1 MTDDERREGTGAA
14 PGTSLGWG
22 AIPHQGGEEYDDG
35 ATAFVQLPEGIAD
48 IPLAAPGQGYVP
60 PITVTPAN
68 GPADPAATGVWSVPG
83 TVGGGAPAPDPYG
96 QVPGQG
102 PDPYGT
108 LPPQE
113 VPEAAPGQ
121 VVADVYPDG
130 AQVPGAD
137 GYPQPPADAFAATDA
152 FGDTRPLTI
161 PPGLAAEGPR
171 PNLGD
176 AFVGAERAGHPH
188 DGPAIPGQQQGP
200 GSAGAG
206 QDAAGQ
212 DATGHWD
219 FAAALDES
227 APSAPAPAHGGTG
240 QWSVPLAPE
249 DAPEDSGEYPL
260 TTAAQTGGWAAA
272 PTHQAPPTLPGGARA
287 PWAEGPDASPS
298 EPGPEPEPEPAS
310 QAAPDPLHEAQDG
323 LEAERR
329 AEVPPVAE
337 TPGEAAEEPAPESVP
352 EAEAEAGADAGGEAA
367 DTPAEAA
374 ADTAPEPGADSAP
387 EPEADVLHDERP
399 VVSYTLN
406 VNGIDRPVTEA
417 WIGESLLHV
426 LRERLGLAG
435 AKDGCSQGECGACAV
450 RVDGRVVASCLV
462 PAATTEGSD
471 IHTVEGLGATED
483 GVPGEPSDV
492 QRALARRCAVQCGF
506 CIPGMAMTIHDL
518 LEGNPRPTDLET
530 RQALSGNLCRCS
542 GYRSIVEAVR
552 DVVGEREAVAEAAAA
567 DEESATEPE
576 AGPGAEAADEEPAD
590 VVIPHRPGPADDPGH
605 PYGTLPD
612 GYADLPQPPP
622 SYDTGGHPA
631 HHGQDGYGYGE
642 QGPHDPHAPGPHQG
656 HHPDGGQA

>member
-1 MTDDERREGTGAA
+1 
-14 PGTSLGWG
+14 
-22 AIPHQGGEEYDDG
+22 
-35 ATAFVQLPEGIAD
+35 
-48 IPLAAPGQGYVP
+48 
-60 PITVTPAN
+60 
-68 GPADPAATGVWSVPG
+68 
-83 TVGGGAPAPDPYG
+83 
-96 QVPGQG
+96 
-102 PDPYGT
+102 
-108 LPPQE
+108 
-113 VPEAAPGQ
+113 
-121 VVADVYPDG
+121 
-130 AQVPGAD
+130 
-137 GYPQPPADAFAATDA
+137 
-152 FGDTRPLTI
+152 
-161 PPGLAAEGPR
+161 
-171 PNLGD
+171 
-176 AFVGAERAGHPH
+176 
-188 DGPAIPGQQQGP
+188 
-200 GSAGAG
+200 
-206 QDAAGQ
+206 
-212 DATGHWD
+212 
-219 FAAALDES
+219 
-227 APSAPAPAHGGTG
+227 
-240 QWSVPLAPE
+240 
-249 DAPEDSGEYPL
+249 
-260 TTAAQTGGWAAA
+260 WAAA

-590 VVIPHRPGPADDPGH
+590 VVIPHRSGPADDPGH

>member
-1 MTDDERREGTGAA
+1 MTDDERREGSGTAR
-14 PGTSLGWG
+14 GTSLSWG

-60 PITVTPAN
+60 PITVTPAT

-83 TVGGGAPAPDPYG
+83 GVAGGAPAPDPYAQQAG
-96 QVPGQG
+96 HG

-108 LPPQE
+108 LPPQD

-161 PPGLAAEGPR
+161 PPGLSPDGPR
-171 PNLGD
+171 PDLGA
-176 AFVGAERAGHPH
+176 AFGGAERAGQPH
-188 DGPAIPGQQQGP
+188 DQPGFPGQQQGP
-200 GSAGAG
+200 GSAG
-206 QDAAGQ
+206 Q

-219 FAAALDES
+219 FGAALGES
-227 APSAPAPAHGGTG
+227 APPAPGGTG

-249 DAPEDSGEYPL
+249 DVPEESGEYPL
-260 TTAAQTGGWAAA
+260 SETAPRTGAWGTA
-272 PTHQAPPTLPGGARA
+272 PTHQAPATLPGGATA
-287 PWAEGPDASPS
+287 PWA
-298 EPGPEPEPEPAS
+298 
-310 QAAPDPLHEAQDG
+310 
-323 LEAERR
+323 
-329 AEVPPVAE
+329 
-337 TPGEAAEEPAPESVP
+337 GEAAPEEAQGAPDGPEAEGQAESAPEAENAPETAEEPEQEPVPEGET
-352 EAEAEAGADAGGEAA
+352 EAEAEGAGEEPDSSADASA
-367 DTPAEAA
+367 DAA
-374 ADTAPEPGADSAP
+374 AEEAS
-387 EPEADVLHDERP
+387 EADVLHDERP

-471 IHTVEGLGATED
+471 IHTVEGLGTAED
-483 GVPGEPSDV
+483 GGPGEPSDV
-492 QRALARRCAVQCGF
+492 QRALARHCAVQCGF

-542 GYRSIVEAVR
+542 GYRAILESVR
-552 DVVGEREAVAEAAAA
+552 DVVGEREASAEAAAA
-567 DEESATEPE
+567 DEESAE
-576 AGPGAEAADEEPAD
+576 AEDGEPAGEERAE
-590 VVIPHRPGPADDPGH
+590 VVIPHQAGPADGEAPGH
-605 PYGTLPD
+605 PYGALPD
-612 GYADLPQPPP
+612 GYDGLPQPPP
-622 SYDTGGHPA
+622 SYDTGGYPP
-631 HHGQDGYGYGE
+631 HHGQDGYGYDE
-642 QGPHDPHAPGPHQG
+642 QGPHEQH
-656 HHPDGGQA
+656 GGQA

>member
-1 MTDDERREGTGAA
+1 MTDDERREGTGGAR
-14 PGTSLGWG
+14 GTSLGWG

-60 PITVTPAN
+60 PITVTPAT
-68 GPADPAATGVWSVPG
+68 GPADPAATGVWSIPG
-83 TVGGGAPAPDPYG
+83 AVAGGAPAPDPYARTAG
-96 QVPGQG
+96 HG

-108 LPPQE
+108 LPPQD

-161 PPGLAAEGPR
+161 PPGLSPDGPR
-171 PNLGD
+171 PDLGA
-176 AFVGAERAGHPH
+176 AFGGAERAGQPH
-188 DGPAIPGQQQGP
+188 DQPGIPGQQQGP
-200 GSAGAG
+200 GSAG
-206 QDAAGQ
+206 Q

-219 FAAALDES
+219 FGAALGES
-227 APSAPAPAHGGTG
+227 APPAPGGTG

-249 DAPEDSGEYPL
+249 DVPEESGEYPL
-260 TTAAQTGGWAAA
+260 SDAARRTGTWATA
-272 PTHQAPPTLPGGARA
+272 PTHQAPATLPGGATA
-287 PWAEGPDASPS
+287 PWAGEAAPEATQDAPD
-298 EPGPEPEPEPAS
+298 GPETEG
-310 QAAPDPLHEAQDG
+310 QAESA
-323 LEAERR
+323 LEAEN
-329 AEVPPVAE
+329 AP
-337 TPGEAAEEPAPESVP
+337 EAADEPGQEPVPEGET
-352 EAEAEAGADAGGEAA
+352 EAEAEGAGEDPDASADTSADAAGE
-367 DTPAEAA
+367 EA
-374 ADTAPEPGADSAP
+374 S
-387 EPEADVLHDERP
+387 EADVLHDERP

-471 IHTVEGLGATED
+471 IHTVEGLGAAED
-483 GVPGEPSDV
+483 GGPGEPSDV

-542 GYRSIVEAVR
+542 GYRAILESVR
-552 DVVGEREAVAEAAAA
+552 DVVGEREASAEAAA
-567 DEESATEPE
+567 DEGS
-576 AGPGAEAADEEPAD
+576 AEAEAEEPAGEEQAE
-590 VVIPHRPGPADDPGH
+590 VVIPHQAGPADGEAPGH

-612 GYADLPQPPP
+612 GYDGLPQPPP
-622 SYDTGGHPA
+622 SYDTGGYPP
-631 HHGQDGYGYGE
+631 HHGQDGYGYDE
-642 QGPHDPHAPGPHQG
+642 QGPHEQH
-656 HHPDGGQA
+656 GGQA

>member
-14 PGTSLGWG
+14 RGASLSWG

-60 PITVTPAN
+60 PITVTPAT
-68 GPADPAATGVWSVPG
+68 GPADPAATGVWSIPG
-83 TVGGGAPAPDPYG
+83 AVAGGAPAPDPYAQTAG
-96 QVPGQG
+96 Q

-108 LPPQE
+108 LPPQG

-161 PPGLAAEGPR
+161 PPGLSPEGPR
-171 PNLGD
+171 PDLGA
-176 AFVGAERAGHPH
+176 AFGGAERAAQPH
-188 DGPAIPGQQQGP
+188 DQPGIPGQQQGP
-200 GSAGAG
+200 GSAVP
-206 QDAAGQ
+206 GQ

-219 FAAALDES
+219 FGAALGES
-227 APSAPAPAHGGTG
+227 APPAPGGTG

-249 DAPEDSGEYPL
+249 DVPEESGEYPL
-260 TTAAQTGGWAAA
+260 SETAPRTGAWATA
-272 PTHQAPPTLPGGARA
+272 PTHQAPATLPGGATA
-287 PWAEGPDASPS
+287 PWA
-298 EPGPEPEPEPAS
+298 
-310 QAAPDPLHEAQDG
+310 
-323 LEAERR
+323 
-329 AEVPPVAE
+329 
-337 TPGEAAEEPAPESVP
+337 GEAAPEAAQDAPDGPEAEARTESVPDAARDAESAPETADEPAPEPVP
-352 EAEAEAGADAGGEAA
+352 EAAAEAETEGVGGESDGSADAAGEEAAEAGG
-367 DTPAEAA
+367 
-374 ADTAPEPGADSAP
+374 
-387 EPEADVLHDERP
+387 LHDERP

-471 IHTVEGLGATED
+471 IHTVEGLGAAED
-483 GVPGEPSDV
+483 GGPGEPSDV
-492 QRALARRCAVQCGF
+492 QRALARHCAVQCGF

-542 GYRSIVEAVR
+542 GYRAILESVR
-552 DVVGEREAVAEAAAA
+552 DVVGEREASAEAAAE
-567 DEESATEPE
+567 EESAE
-576 AGPGAEAADEEPAD
+576 AEDGEPAGEEQAE
-590 VVIPHRPGPADDPGH
+590 VVIPHQAGPADGEAPGH

-612 GYADLPQPPP
+612 GYDGLPQPPP
-622 SYDTGGHPA
+622 SYDTGGYPPQ
-631 HHGQDGYGYGE
+631 HGQDGYGYDE
-642 QGPHDPHAPGPHQG
+642 QGPHEQH
-656 HHPDGGQA
+656 GGQA

>member
-1 MTDDERREGTGAA
+1 MTDDERREGSGTAR
-14 PGTSLGWG
+14 GTSLSWG

-60 PITVTPAN
+60 PITVTPAT
-68 GPADPAATGVWSVPG
+68 GPTDPAATGVWSIPG
-83 TVGGGAPAPDPYG
+83 AVAGSAPAPDPYAQQAG
-96 QVPGQG
+96 HG

-108 LPPQE
+108 LPPQD

-161 PPGLAAEGPR
+161 PPGLSPDGPR
-171 PNLGD
+171 PDLGA
-176 AFVGAERAGHPH
+176 AFGGAERAGQPH
-188 DGPAIPGQQQGP
+188 DQPGIPGQQQGP
-200 GSAGAG
+200 GSAG
-206 QDAAGQ
+206 Q

-219 FAAALDES
+219 FGAALGES
-227 APSAPAPAHGGTG
+227 APPAPGGTG

-249 DAPEDSGEYPL
+249 DVPEESGEYPL
-260 TTAAQTGGWAAA
+260 SGTAPRTGAWATA
-272 PTHQAPPTLPGGARA
+272 PTYQAPATLPGGATA
-287 PWAEGPDASPS
+287 PWA
-298 EPGPEPEPEPAS
+298 
-310 QAAPDPLHEAQDG
+310 
-323 LEAERR
+323 
-329 AEVPPVAE
+329 
-337 TPGEAAEEPAPESVP
+337 GEAAPEETQGAPDGPEAEGQAESAPEAENAPETAEEPEQEPVPEGET
-352 EAEAEAGADAGGEAA
+352 EAEAEGAGEEPDSSADASA
-367 DTPAEAA
+367 DAA
-374 ADTAPEPGADSAP
+374 AEEAS
-387 EPEADVLHDERP
+387 EADVLHDERP

-471 IHTVEGLGATED
+471 IHTVEGLGTAED
-483 GVPGEPSDV
+483 GGPGEPSDV
-492 QRALARRCAVQCGF
+492 QRALARHCAVQCGF

-542 GYRSIVEAVR
+542 GYRAILESVR
-552 DVVGEREAVAEAAAA
+552 DVVGEREASAEAAAA
-567 DEESATEPE
+567 DEESAE
-576 AGPGAEAADEEPAD
+576 AEDGEPAGEERAE
-590 VVIPHRPGPADDPGH
+590 VVIPHQAGPADGEAPGH
-605 PYGTLPD
+605 PYGALPD
-612 GYADLPQPPP
+612 GYDGLPQPPP
-622 SYDTGGHPA
+622 SYDTGGYPP
-631 HHGQDGYGYGE
+631 HHGQDGYGYDE
-642 QGPHDPHAPGPHQG
+642 QGPHEQH
-656 HHPDGGQA
+656 GGQA

>member
-1 MTDDERREGTGAA
+1 MTDDERREGTGAVRGA
-14 PGTSLGWG
+14 SLGWG

-60 PITVTPAN
+60 PITVTPAT
-68 GPADPAATGVWSVPG
+68 GPADPAATGVWSIPG
-83 TVGGGAPAPDPYG
+83 AVAGGAPAPDPYARTAG
-96 QVPGQG
+96 HG

-108 LPPQE
+108 LPPQD

-161 PPGLAAEGPR
+161 PPGLSPDGPR
-171 PNLGD
+171 PDLGA
-176 AFVGAERAGHPH
+176 AFGGAERAGQPH
-188 DGPAIPGQQQGP
+188 GQPGIPGQQQGP
-200 GSAGAG
+200 GSAG
-206 QDAAGQ
+206 Q

-219 FAAALDES
+219 FGAALGES
-227 APSAPAPAHGGTG
+227 APPAPGGTG

-249 DAPEDSGEYPL
+249 DVPEESGEYPL
-260 TTAAQTGGWAAA
+260 SDAARRTGGWATA
-272 PTHQAPPTLPGGARA
+272 PTHQAPATLPGGATA
-287 PWAEGPDASPS
+287 PWAGEAAPEAAQDAPD
-298 EPGPEPEPEPAS
+298 GPEAEG
-310 QAAPDPLHEAQDG
+310 QAESVP
-323 LEAERR
+323 EAEN
-329 AEVPPVAE
+329 AP
-337 TPGEAAEEPAPESVP
+337 EAAEEPAPEPVP
-352 EAEAEAGADAGGEAA
+352 EGETEAEAEGAGEDLDASADTSADAAAEEAS
-367 DTPAEAA
+367 
-374 ADTAPEPGADSAP
+374 G
-387 EPEADVLHDERP
+387 ADVLHDERP

-471 IHTVEGLGATED
+471 IHTVEGLGAAED
-483 GVPGEPSDV
+483 GGPGEPSDV

-542 GYRSIVEAVR
+542 GYRAILESVR
-552 DVVGEREAVAEAAAA
+552 DVVGEREASAEAAADVAA
-567 DEESATEPE
+567 DDDAS
-576 AGPGAEAADEEPAD
+576 AEAEDGEPAGEEQAE
-590 VVIPHRPGPADDPGH
+590 VVIPHQAGPADGEAPGH

-612 GYADLPQPPP
+612 GYDSLPQPPP
-622 SYDTGGHPA
+622 SYDTGGYPP
-631 HHGQDGYGYGE
+631 HHGQDGYGYDE
-642 QGPHDPHAPGPHQG
+642 QGPHEQH
-656 HHPDGGQA
+656 GGQA

>member
-68 GPADPAATGVWSVPG
+68 GPADPAATGVWTIPG
-83 TVGGGAPAPDPYG
+83 AVGGGAPAPDPYA

-108 LPPQE
+108 LPPQGA
-113 VPEAAPGQ
+113 PEAAPGQ

-137 GYPQPPADAFAATDA
+137 GYPQAPADVFTATDA
-152 FGDTRPLTI
+152 FGDTQPLTVH
-161 PPGLAAEGPR
+161 PGLGAEGPR

-188 DGPAIPGQQQGP
+188 DGPGIPGQQQGP
-200 GSAGAG
+200 GSQAP
-206 QDAAGQ
+206 GQ

-219 FAAALDES
+219 FGAALGES
-227 APSAPAPAHGGTG
+227 APPASGTG

-249 DAPEDSGEYPL
+249 DVPEDSGEYPL
-260 TTAAQTGGWAAA
+260 SHAAPHSGGWAGAS
-272 PTHQAPPTLPGGARA
+272 TRQAPATLPGGAPA
-287 PWAEGPDASPS
+287 PWASGPDAARA
-298 EPGPEPEPEPAS
+298 EPEPEPETGAGHVAPEPA
-310 QAAPDPLHEAQDG
+310 QEAAPEPAEQP
-323 LEAERR
+323 EAEALPEPGPD
-329 AEVPPVAE
+329 AEVVPESAGE
-337 TPGEAAEEPAPESVP
+337 TEAESVP
-352 EAEAEAGADAGGEAA
+352 EAEAEPEEGAGEAA
-367 DTPAEAA
+367 SDESAEAGPA
-374 ADTAPEPGADSAP
+374 GPGSASDADPD
-387 EPEADVLHDERP
+387 PEADVLHDARP

-471 IHTVEGLGATED
+471 IHTVEGLGAAED
-483 GVPGEPSDV
+483 GTPGEPSDV

-518 LEGNPRPTDLET
+518 LEGNPRPTDLEA

-552 DVVGEREAVAEAAAA
+552 DVVGEREASAEAAAAA
-567 DEESATEPE
+567 DEESA
-576 AGPGAEAADEEPAD
+576 AEARDAEGAPADEERAE
-590 VVIPHRPGPADDPGH
+590 VTVPHQAGPADGETPGH

-612 GYADLPQPPP
+612 GYAGLPQPPP
-622 SYDTGGHPA
+622 SYGTAPGPYPP

-642 QGPHDPHAPGPHQG
+642 QGPPDPHEPGPHQG

>member
-1 MTDDERREGTGAA
+1 MTDDERGEGTGAA
-14 PGTSLGWG
+14 RGTSLSWG

-60 PITVTPAN
+60 PITVTPAT
-68 GPADPAATGVWSVPG
+68 GPADPAATGVWSIPG
-83 TVGGGAPAPDPYG
+83 AVAGGAPAPDPYAQQAG
-96 QVPGQG
+96 HG

-108 LPPQE
+108 LPPQD

-161 PPGLAAEGPR
+161 PPGLSPDGPR
-171 PNLGD
+171 PDLGA
-176 AFVGAERAGHPH
+176 AFGGAERAGQPH
-188 DGPAIPGQQQGP
+188 GRPGIPGQQQGP
-200 GSAGAG
+200 GSAG
-206 QDAAGQ
+206 Q

-219 FAAALDES
+219 FTAALDES
-227 APSAPAPAHGGTG
+227 APPAQGGTG
-240 QWSVPLAPE
+240 QWAVPLAPE
-249 DAPEDSGEYPL
+249 DVPEESGEYPL
-260 TTAAQTGGWAAA
+260 SEAAPRTGAWAAA
-272 PTHQAPPTLPGGARA
+272 PTHQAPATLPGGATA
-287 PWAEGPDASPS
+287 PWAG
-298 EPGPEPEPEPAS
+298 
-310 QAAPDPLHEAQDG
+310 
-323 LEAERR
+323 EAE
-329 AEVPPVAE
+329 ATAP
-337 TPGEAAEEPAPESVP
+337 EPAPEAAPEATAEEAPGEAQSAPDGPEAEEQAESAPEADSAPKAADAPAPEP
-352 EAEAEAGADAGGEAA
+352 EAEAETEAEAEGAGEEPGGAVEAAGEEAPEAGG
-367 DTPAEAA
+367 
-374 ADTAPEPGADSAP
+374 
-387 EPEADVLHDERP
+387 LHDERP

-471 IHTVEGLGATED
+471 IHTVEGLGAAED
-483 GVPGEPSDV
+483 GGPGEPSDV
-492 QRALARRCAVQCGF
+492 QRALARHCAVQCGF

-542 GYRSIVEAVR
+542 GYRAILESVR
-552 DVVGEREAVAEAAAA
+552 DVVGEREASAEAAADVA
-567 DEESATEPE
+567 AHDDAS
-576 AGPGAEAADEEPAD
+576 AEAEDGEPAGAD
-590 VVIPHRPGPADDPGH
+590 QAEVAIPHQAGPADGEAPGH
-605 PYGTLPD
+605 PYGALPD
-612 GYADLPQPPP
+612 GYDGLPQPPP
-622 SYDTGGHPA
+622 SYDTGGYPP
-631 HHGQDGYGYGE
+631 HHGQDGYGYDE
-642 QGPHDPHAPGPHQG
+642 QGPHEQH
-656 HHPDGGQA
+656 GGQA

>member
-1 MTDDERREGTGAA
+1 MTDDERREGSGTAR
-14 PGTSLGWG
+14 GTSLSWG

-60 PITVTPAN
+60 PITVTPAT

-83 TVGGGAPAPDPYG
+83 GVAGGAPAPDPYAQQAG
-96 QVPGQG
+96 HG

-108 LPPQE
+108 LPPQD

-161 PPGLAAEGPR
+161 PPGLSPDGPR
-171 PNLGD
+171 PDLGA
-176 AFVGAERAGHPH
+176 AFGGAERAGQPH
-188 DGPAIPGQQQGP
+188 DQPGFPGQQQGP
-200 GSAGAG
+200 GSAG
-206 QDAAGQ
+206 Q

-219 FAAALDES
+219 FGAALGES
-227 APSAPAPAHGGTG
+227 APPAPGGTG

-249 DAPEDSGEYPL
+249 DVPEESGEYPL
-260 TTAAQTGGWAAA
+260 SETAPRTGAWGTAQ
-272 PTHQAPPTLPGGARA
+272 THQAPATLPGGATA
-287 PWAEGPDASPS
+287 PWA
-298 EPGPEPEPEPAS
+298 
-310 QAAPDPLHEAQDG
+310 
-323 LEAERR
+323 
-329 AEVPPVAE
+329 
-337 TPGEAAEEPAPESVP
+337 GEAAPEEAQGASDGPEAEGQAESAPEAENAPETAEEPEQEPVPEGET
-352 EAEAEAGADAGGEAA
+352 EAEAEGAGEEPDSSADASA
-367 DTPAEAA
+367 DAA
-374 ADTAPEPGADSAP
+374 AEEAS
-387 EPEADVLHDERP
+387 EADVLHDERP

-471 IHTVEGLGATED
+471 IHTVEGLGTAED
-483 GVPGEPSDV
+483 GGPGEPSDV
-492 QRALARRCAVQCGF
+492 QRALARHCAVQCGF

-542 GYRSIVEAVR
+542 GYRAILESVR
-552 DVVGEREAVAEAAAA
+552 DVVGEREASAEAAAA
-567 DEESATEPE
+567 ADDDDAS
-576 AGPGAEAADEEPAD
+576 AEAEDGEPAGEERAE
-590 VVIPHRPGPADDPGH
+590 VVIPHQAGPADGEAPGH
-605 PYGTLPD
+605 PYGALPD
-612 GYADLPQPPP
+612 GYDGLPQPPP
-622 SYDTGGHPA
+622 SYDTGGYPP
-631 HHGQDGYGYGE
+631 HHGQDGYGYDE
-642 QGPHDPHAPGPHQG
+642 QGPHEQH
-656 HHPDGGQA
+656 GGQA

>member
-1 MTDDERREGTGAA
+1 MTDDERREGSGTAR
-14 PGTSLGWG
+14 GTSLSWG

-60 PITVTPAN
+60 PITVTPAT

-83 TVGGGAPAPDPYG
+83 GVAGGAPAPDPYAQQAG
-96 QVPGQG
+96 HG

-108 LPPQE
+108 LPPQD

-161 PPGLAAEGPR
+161 PPGLSPDGPR
-171 PNLGD
+171 PDLGA
-176 AFVGAERAGHPH
+176 AFGGAERAGQPH
-188 DGPAIPGQQQGP
+188 DQPGFPGQQQGP
-200 GSAGAG
+200 GSAG
-206 QDAAGQ
+206 Q

-219 FAAALDES
+219 FGAALGES
-227 APSAPAPAHGGTG
+227 APPAPGGTG

-249 DAPEDSGEYPL
+249 DVPEESGEYPL
-260 TTAAQTGGWAAA
+260 SETAPRTGAWGTA
-272 PTHQAPPTLPGGARA
+272 PTHQAPATLPGGATA
-287 PWAEGPDASPS
+287 PWA
-298 EPGPEPEPEPAS
+298 
-310 QAAPDPLHEAQDG
+310 
-323 LEAERR
+323 
-329 AEVPPVAE
+329 
-337 TPGEAAEEPAPESVP
+337 GEAAPEEAQGTPDGPEAEGQAESAPEAENAPETAEEPEQEPVPEGET
-352 EAEAEAGADAGGEAA
+352 EAEAEGAGEEPDSSADASA
-367 DTPAEAA
+367 DAA
-374 ADTAPEPGADSAP
+374 AEEAS
-387 EPEADVLHDERP
+387 EADVLHDERP

-471 IHTVEGLGATED
+471 IHTVEGLGTAED
-483 GVPGEPSDV
+483 GGPGEPSDV
-492 QRALARRCAVQCGF
+492 QRALARHCAVQCGF

-542 GYRSIVEAVR
+542 GYRAILESVR
-552 DVVGEREAVAEAAAA
+552 DVVGEREASAEAAAA
-567 DEESATEPE
+567 DEESAE
-576 AGPGAEAADEEPAD
+576 AEDGEPAGEERAE
-590 VVIPHRPGPADDPGH
+590 VVIPHQAGPADGEAPGH
-605 PYGTLPD
+605 PYGALPD
-612 GYADLPQPPP
+612 GYDGLPQPPP
-622 SYDTGGHPA
+622 SYDTGGYPP
-631 HHGQDGYGYGE
+631 HHGQDGYGYDE
-642 QGPHDPHAPGPHQG
+642 QGPHEQH
-656 HHPDGGQA
+656 GGQA

>member
-14 PGTSLGWG
+14 PGASLGWG

-60 PITVTPAN
+60 PITVTPAS
-68 GPADPAATGVWSVPG
+68 GPADPAATGGWPVPG
-83 TVGGGAPAPDPYG
+83 AVAGGALAADPYA
-96 QVPGQG
+96 QPPGQG

-108 LPPQE
+108 LPPRGA
-113 VPEAAPGQ
+113 PEPAPGQ

-137 GYPQPPADAFAATDA
+137 GYPQAPADAFAATDA

-161 PPGLAAEGPR
+161 PPGLFTDDPR
-171 PNLGD
+171 PDLGD
-176 AFVGAERAGHPH
+176 AFTGAERAGQPH
-188 DGPAIPGQQQGP
+188 DQPAIPGQQQGP
-200 GSAGAG
+200 GSPAP
-206 QDAAGQ
+206 GQ

-219 FAAALDES
+219 FSAALGES
-227 APSAPAPAHGGTG
+227 APPAPGPGAEPGATG

-249 DAPEDSGEYPL
+249 DVPEESGEYPL
-260 TTAAQTGGWAAA
+260 STTVPQTGAWATA
-272 PTHQAPPTLPGGARA
+272 PTHQAPATLPGGATA
-287 PWAEGPDASPS
+287 PWAGEAEAARP
-298 EPGPEPEPEPAS
+298 EPEPEPEPEPAPAPA
-310 QAAPDPLHEAQDG
+310 QDFAAHPETQDRPEALPDAGSAQETPDETESGPGTEAEAETAGEAQDG
-323 LEAERR
+323 
-329 AEVPPVAE
+329 P
-337 TPGEAAEEPAPESVP
+337 
-352 EAEAEAGADAGGEAA
+352 AEAGAE
-367 DTPAEAA
+367 PAPA
-374 ADTAPEPGADSAP
+374 
-387 EPEADVLHDERP
+387 PEADVFHDERP

-450 RVDGRVVASCLV
+450 RVDGRAVASCLV

-471 IHTVEGLGATED
+471 IRTVEGLGAAED
-483 GVPGEPSDV
+483 GGPGEPSDV

-542 GYRSIVEAVR
+542 GYRAILESVR
-552 DVVGEREAVAEAAAA
+552 DVVGEREAAAAA
-567 DEESATEPE
+567 EEGA
-576 AGPGAEAADEEPAD
+576 AAEADGAAEEGQAE
-590 VVIPHRPGPADDPGH
+590 VVIPHQAGPADGEAPAH
-605 PYGTLPD
+605 PYGTLPE
-612 GYADLPQPPP
+612 GYSGLPQPPP
-622 SYDTGGHPA
+622 SYDAGGQPP
-631 HHGQDGYGYGE
+631 HHGQDGHGYGE
-642 QGPHDPHAPGPHQG
+642 QDPPGPHTPDPHQG